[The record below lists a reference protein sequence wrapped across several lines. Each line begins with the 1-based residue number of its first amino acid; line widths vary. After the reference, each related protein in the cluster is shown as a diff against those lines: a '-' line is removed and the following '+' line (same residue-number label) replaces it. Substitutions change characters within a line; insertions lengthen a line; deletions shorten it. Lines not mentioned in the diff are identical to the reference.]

1 MNYNVKKPTVK
12 GCSLGAANTAREEAE
27 RLYKEVR
34 DKYAAQVVAML
45 ESMDKDEVMLNKDIA
60 RAAGITPAHAA
71 QILEHPVRRSPKVGF
86 WTAHTTTRYA
96 EVDED
101 GKLVEGGKV
110 CEKHSNCLAYRRL
123 VLRQY

>member
-12 GCSLGAANTAREEAE
+12 GCSLGAANAARKEAE

-45 ESMDKDEVMLNKDIA
+45 ESMDEGEVMLNKDIA

-71 QILEHPVRRSPKVGF
+71 QILGHSVRRSPKVGF

-101 GKLVEGGKV
+101 GKLVEDGKV
-110 CEKHSNCLAYRRL
+110 CEKHSSCLAYRRL
-123 VLRQY
+123 VIRQY